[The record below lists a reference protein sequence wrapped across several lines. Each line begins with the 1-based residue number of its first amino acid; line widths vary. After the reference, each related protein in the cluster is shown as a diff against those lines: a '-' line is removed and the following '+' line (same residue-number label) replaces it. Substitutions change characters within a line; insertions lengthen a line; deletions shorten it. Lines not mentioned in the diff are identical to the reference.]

1 MQEKYLHL
9 FFKKLLTHYKLSCYT
24 RTNTWKTR
32 RKYTIGNNLSRFFSK
47 KILLIF
53 FGWSFWKR
61 GRGLKFDKQILN
73 HVSIFCN
80 NYFQIFLTRFQEK
93 CNTFFRF
100 SLHEFSLSVKKNF
113 TVILLEFHC
122 GFDTINIRDE

>member
-24 RTNTWKTR
+24 RTNTLKTR

-53 FGWSFWKR
+53 LV
-61 GRGLKFDKQILN
+61 GLF
-73 HVSIFCN
+73 
-80 NYFQIFLTRFQEK
+80 EK
-93 CNTFFRF
+93 
-100 SLHEFSLSVKKNF
+100 EGV
-113 TVILLEFHC
+113 V
-122 GFDTINIRDE
+122 